1 MQIEPDKL
9 FFNEKITSMDKSS
22 MQGPN
27 KGKKKLAYLKKNLL
41 FKICF
46 WSLVFLSFLTTII
59 IKYSI

>member
-27 KGKKKLAYLKKNLL
+27 KGKKKLAYLKKKLVIQNMFLVISISNL
-41 FKICF
+41 KNNHNQ
-46 WSLVFLSFLTTII
+46 
-59 IKYSI
+59 

>member
-27 KGKKKLAYLKKNLL
+27 KGKKKLAYLEEKNLL

-46 WSLVFLSFLTTII
+46 WSLLFPT
-59 IKYSI
+59 